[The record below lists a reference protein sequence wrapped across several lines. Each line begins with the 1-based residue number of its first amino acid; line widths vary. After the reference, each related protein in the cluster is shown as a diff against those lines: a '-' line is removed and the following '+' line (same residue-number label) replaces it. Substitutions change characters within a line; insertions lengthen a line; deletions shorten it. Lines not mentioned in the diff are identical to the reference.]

1 MSRAARSVRAAAAAR
16 PGPAAAPRPVRI
28 IIPAG
33 GAAPGPPLGPLL
45 GQRGVPIAAFCKDFN
60 ERTRDVKAGVPLR
73 VRLLVHPDRSYSL
86 SIGTPPTSYFLKAV
100 AGVEKGSAR
109 PGHEPAGLLS
119 LAQLFEVAVAKQR
132 DPALAARGTPL
143 PALLGSL
150 LGSARSLGLRVVPRL
165 TPQAVAE
172 AQRRRRE
179 LQAAA
184 AAAAGQEED
193 EGGARRK

>member
-1 MSRAARSVRAAAAAR
+1 
-16 PGPAAAPRPVRI
+16 GFL
-28 IIPAG
+28 G
-33 GAAPGPPLGPLL
+33 GFWGSCPS
-45 GQRGVPIAAFCKDFN
+45 Q
-60 ERTRDVKAGVPLR
+60 
-73 VRLLVHPDRSYSL
+73 
-86 SIGTPPTSYFLKAV
+86 PT
-100 AGVEKGSAR
+100 

-132 DPALAARGTPL
+132 DPAVAARGTPL
-143 PALLGSL
+143 PALLRSL